1 MTTPLLDPGTQAE
14 RTALA
19 WRRTGLGLVGVGAL
33 LLHSGG
39 DGPAALSLGVGA
51 ADIATGAV
59 LAAVVAPL
67 RYRRTLAAVT
77 AARTPVPRWSCR
89 LATAC
94 AVATAGAAALELVET
109 L

>member
-1 MTTPLLDPGTQAE
+1 MPLFDPGAQAE

-39 DGPAALSLGVGA
+39 DGPAVLSLGVGA
-51 ADIATGAV
+51 ADVATGAV
-59 LAAVVAPL
+59 LAGVVAPA
-67 RYRRTLAAVT
+67 RYRRTLADVT
-77 AARTPVPRWSCR
+77 AGRTPLARWSS
-89 LATAC
+89 LAATAC
-94 AVATAGAAALELVET
+94 ALATAAAAAVELVET

>member
-1 MTTPLLDPGTQAE
+1 MTTALLDPGAQAE

-19 WRRTGLGLVGVGAL
+19 WRRTGLGLIGVGAL

-39 DGPAALSLGVGA
+39 EGPAVLSLGVGA
-51 ADIATGAV
+51 ADVATGAV
-59 LAAVVAPL
+59 LAAVVAPA

-77 AARTPVPRWSCR
+77 AGRTPLARWSS
-89 LATAC
+89 LAATVC
-94 AVATAGAAALELVET
+94 AVATAGAAAVELLET